1 MKKRDKLVGFLFS
14 DIARFRGI
22 IFENLMKPHGLTHAQ
37 AYVLNQL
44 FLEDG
49 LTQTELAARMHVG
62 TVTVSGL
69 VDRLEARGW
78 VRRSEDRRDR
88 RAKKVWLSDSAGGLL
103 KHMVREFTNLNDI
116 ALDGLTEDEVIEMT
130 RMLRKVRSN
139 LAAKV
144 S

>member
-1 MKKRDKLVGFLFS
+1 MKKRDKLIGFLFS

-37 AYVLNQL
+37 AYVLNHL

-69 VDRLEARGW
+69 LDRLEARGF
-78 VRRSEDRRDR
+78 VRRSADDRDR
-88 RAKKVWLSDSAGGLL
+88 RAKKVWLTDSTEGLL
-103 KHMVREFTNLNDI
+103 DHMVREFSNMNDI
-116 ALDGLTEDEVIEMT
+116 AVDGLNEDEVAEMT
-130 RMLRKVRSN
+130 RMLRKVRTN
-139 LAAKV
+139 LAEKV
-144 S
+144 A

>member
-78 VRRSEDRRDR
+78 VRRSEDQRDR
-88 RAKKVWLSDSAGGLL
+88 RAKKVWLSDSAGELL

-116 ALDGLTEDEVIEMT
+116 ALDGLTEDEVTEMT

-144 S
+144 N

>member
-1 MKKRDKLVGFLFS
+1 MEKRDKLIGFLFS

-44 FLEDG
+44 FMEDG
-49 LTQTELAARMHVG
+49 LTQTELADRMHVG

-69 VDRLEARGW
+69 LERLETRGW
-78 VRRSEDRRDR
+78 VRRVADARDR
-88 RAKKVWLSDSAGGLL
+88 RAKTVWLTEEAGGLL
-103 KHMVREFTNLNDI
+103 EHMVREFSNLNEI
-116 ALDGLTEDEVIEMT
+116 AVDGLTEDEVAEMT

-139 LAAKV
+139 LADKV
-144 S
+144 T